1 MIQSDAKITVER
13 IESLILVLKPERSP
27 ESLTAIEQI
36 ELFLVALKAEIE
48 KELPTVPPG
57 PAV

>member
-13 IESLILVLKPERSP
+13 IEALILVLKPERSP
-27 ESLTAIEQI
+27 EALTTISQI
-36 ELFLVALKAEIE
+36 ELALVVLKDQIE
-48 KELPTVPPG
+48 KELPTVPEG